1 MRISQ
6 FSLPEKTIY
15 YNSKQK
21 LALARFQN
29 IMKQLIMQTQTE
41 KKTLIFLCIGSDRAT
56 GDCFGPLVGE
66 TLSQKLPH
74 RISRLAVYGSLKN
87 PVHALNLEKTIQQ
100 IYHKYSKPY
109 IVAIDASLG
118 IPQHIGY
125 VSLGKGPLLPGIGVK
140 KTLPCIGEVA
150 ITGIVNTSGNRC
162 HAILQTTKLSTVVEL
177 ADFVSTGILRSLQFH
192 SSFQSPV

>member
-1 MRISQ
+1 MRTSH
-6 FSLPEKTIY
+6 FSLPEKTIF

-21 LALARFQN
+21 IALIRFQN
-29 IMKQLIMQTQTE
+29 YMKQLILQTQIDN
-41 KKTLIFLCIGSDRAT
+41 KTLIFLCIGSDRAT

-66 TLSQKLPH
+66 ALSRKLPR
-74 RISRLAVYGSLKN
+74 RISRIAVYGNLGT
-87 PVHALNLEKTIQQ
+87 PVHALNLEKTIDE
-100 IYHKYSKPY
+100 IYQKYSNPY
-109 IVAIDASLG
+109 IIAIDASLG
-118 IPQHIGY
+118 ISRHIGY

-140 KTLPCIGEVA
+140 KSLPCIGEVA

-177 ADFVSTGILRSLQFH
+177 ADFVSTGILQSLQFH

>member
-1 MRISQ
+1 MRIPQ

-15 YNSKQK
+15 YNSRQK
-21 LALARFQN
+21 LALTRFQN
-29 IMKQLIMQTQTE
+29 YMKQLVKQTE
-41 KKTLIFLCIGSDRAT
+41 SENKTLIFLCIGSDRAT

-66 TLSQKLPH
+66 TLSRKMPH
-74 RISRLAVYGSLKN
+74 HLSGLAVYGNLKN
-87 PVHALNLEKTIQQ
+87 PVHALNLEDTIHE
-100 IYHKYSKPY
+100 IYQKHANPY

-140 KTLPCIGEVA
+140 KNLPCIGEVA

-177 ADFVSTGILRSLQFH
+177 SNFVSTGILQSLQLH
-192 SSFQSPV
+192 SSFQGTV